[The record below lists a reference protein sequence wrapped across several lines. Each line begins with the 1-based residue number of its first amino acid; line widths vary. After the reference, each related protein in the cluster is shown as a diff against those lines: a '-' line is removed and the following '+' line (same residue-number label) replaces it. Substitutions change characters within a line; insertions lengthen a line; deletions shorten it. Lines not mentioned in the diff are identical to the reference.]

1 MPYDLNFSGS
11 KYHTWL
17 LINVESVVGSKFGEQ
32 LLFHGKISQGLVETA
47 GGKYGDLIHG
57 NKRVDNC

>member
-17 LINVESVVGSKFGEQ
+17 LINVESVVGSKVGEE
-32 LLFHGKISQGLVETA
+32 LLFHGKISQGLD
-47 GGKYGDLIHG
+47 GDSWRQVWRF
-57 NKRVDNC
+57 NP